1 MKCDMCG
8 KGPLFGHAVSHSKI
22 HTKRTFDPNI
32 HPATIEIDGKSK
44 RVNICTR
51 CLRTHN
57 KLTKAK

>member
-1 MKCDMCG
+1 LKCDMCG
-8 KGPLFGHAVSHSKI
+8 KGPLFGHAISHSKI
-22 HTKRTFDPNI
+22 HTKRMFDPNI

-57 KLTKAK
+57 KLTKSK

>member
-1 MKCDMCG
+1 MKCDICG

-22 HTKRTFDPNI
+22 HTKRKFNPNI
-32 HPATIEIDGKSK
+32 HPATIEVDGKIK
-44 RVNICTR
+44 HMQLCTR